1 MYLNATAK
9 LFSESPLK
17 WELNDPMSVNR
28 IIYRVYIAVD
38 GMIFNSRKLE
48 RMNKRGNLIGER
60 SWIGKSQSF
69 LGSGNHPDSVLL
81 KNLCENVFYRHISHQ
96 IASISLCTK
105 EEKGSNFNWKEK
117 CPSLKKKTT
126 FYLHLNIIFYESE
139 FNTGLLY
146 KPCRRMFSGICQS
159 HFLRLIKIMTR
170 KVNVWME
177 RL

>member
-60 SWIGKSQSF
+60 S
-69 LGSGNHPDSVLL
+69 
-81 KNLCENVFYRHISHQ
+81 
-96 IASISLCTK
+96 
-105 EEKGSNFNWKEK
+105 
-117 CPSLKKKTT
+117 
-126 FYLHLNIIFYESE
+126 
-139 FNTGLLY
+139 
-146 KPCRRMFSGICQS
+146 
-159 HFLRLIKIMTR
+159 
-170 KVNVWME
+170 
-177 RL
+177 